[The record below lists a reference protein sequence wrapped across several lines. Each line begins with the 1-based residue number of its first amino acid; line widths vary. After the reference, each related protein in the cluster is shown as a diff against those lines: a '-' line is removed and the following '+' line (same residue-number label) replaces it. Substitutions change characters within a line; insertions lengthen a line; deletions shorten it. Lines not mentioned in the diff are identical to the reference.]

1 MYVIDGT
8 HIRIR
13 APSADENVYVKR
25 KNYHS
30 INVMGVCD
38 ASMRFLN
45 IVAKWPGG
53 THDAFMIFLVSMC
66 ASLHLTSCGK
76 VGFKTGVK
84 SQGRN
89 GYPLSPDNQP

>member
-1 MYVIDGT
+1 MHGPSWWDVVAAIDGT

-38 ASMRFLN
+38 ASMRLMS
-45 IVAKWPGG
+45 IHLKR
-53 THDAFMIFLVSMC
+53 DLSSSKLLSMIFLVFMC
-66 ASLHLTSCGK
+66 ASLYLTSCGK
-76 VGFKTGVK
+76 VGFKTGVII
-84 SQGRN
+84 
-89 GYPLSPDNQP
+89 